1 MCTVKLIGLLY
12 KFSLDR
18 FLIPST
24 SKVNESRTSFKS
36 FGSYVKNNVPF
47 VIFILAYAIV
57 NLGLFISRAIQYKKE
72 NIFYIVARACGM
84 FIFFKF
90 FLNFSYFQTLIDAG
104 IFLYT

>member
-1 MCTVKLIGLLY
+1 MLIFPF

-18 FLIPST
+18 FLLQST
-24 SKVNESRTSFKS
+24 ENKTKPPTSLKS
-36 FGSYVKNNVPF
+36 FGSYVKNNLTF

-84 FIFFKF
+84 FIFLKF